1 VVGLMPR
8 SAIDALLS
16 YDFRPHGAIRGFCA
30 RFGVTPATVYHWRR
44 KLGLHVKKPR
54 VPDLSGV
61 DFSRYGSTIAFC
73 RLHGISRFQLWY
85 HTRKLS
91 AR

>member
-1 VVGLMPR
+1 MPR
-8 SAIDALLS
+8 SVIDALLS
-16 YDFRPHGAIRGFCA
+16 YDFRPHGATQGFCA
-30 RFGVTPATVYHWRR
+30 RFGVTPGTVYHWRQ

-91 AR
+91 ARQ